1 MQKTTAIPL
10 PVRSKHRGRRLLSNL
25 PFIMK
30 VSLVSAVTLLLTSQL
45 LLARV
50 GYSQKLEDKLI
61 TLELHDASLYKAL
74 GKIEK
79 LSGFRMA
86 YMVDKVTKYENIS
99 LLKDTRSVA
108 ATLQLILTGVPLD
121 FKQDGNTILIY
132 PRLQASSTTPTTTSV
147 NEVNAGIQ
155 VHGKI
160 TDENGNPMS
169 GVAIYMKHSPN
180 AGGTI
185 SDDKGMYKLD
195 VPNRNAILVFSSVNA
210 ETKEILVGNKTE
222 INVVL
227 KLKTIQQEEVVVVGY
242 GTQKKKD
249 LTGAVSSVNSEH
261 MNLGG
266 TTANIAQAIQG
277 RAAGVS
283 VQQTDFSPGGAISVV
298 IRGGNSINNNTEPL
312 FVVDGFVTDNG
323 KYINPNDIDDIQILK
338 DASATA
344 IYGARGGNGV
354 VLITTK
360 KGKAGKMQIDAD
372 GSNGYQ
378 YLRYK
383 PSLMNGAQYAAVQ
396 NAIAAEDGK
405 PPVFP
410 SSFPL
415 SNTNWW
421 DMTTQQASI
430 LNRSLSFSGNDKS
443 SKFYLSGNYFKQDGV
458 LKNTS
463 MERYSVRMGGEKK
476 FNERVTV
483 GANFYGAATSNRLQ
497 RYVADITAPL
507 FSILT
512 AAPSIP
518 AYNADGS
525 YYKYLGKDNAL
536 ALLLEPTNVS
546 NSKLINGNMFADY
559 EIIKGLTY
567 HFGAGAEYSQ
577 ATAGQYTPRTLVN
590 GAANNG
596 VGAEQTSS
604 TLRWSA
610 EQYLTYKYTTGVH
623 AFTAML
629 GTSNQKD
636 VTEGLSAGSRNFS
649 TDLYLFY
656 NLNAGAIP
664 QVAGANNT
672 PGSSKFE
679 TKLTSYFGRLNYSYN
694 DKLLATFTLRRD
706 GSSRFAPNYRYG
718 IFPSGA
724 LAYKLTDEQFIKNL
738 HVFSSLKARASY
750 GVTGNDRIGDYTYMS
765 RFSNY
770 GTSLDQ
776 GGNLYSGLEPVSLIN
791 NNLKWESN
799 HQANIGLDMGF
810 FNGRLNATIDVYRK
824 KTSDLLLNVPI
835 GQWWG
840 FSSQLI
846 NAGSLENK
854 GIELSITSDNIKR
867 KDFTWSTTFNIAF
880 NKQKCL
886 SLANNVAIIS
896 TNTANPS
903 GVVSA
908 REFTRLEPGKELG
921 LIYGFKYMGVIK
933 SGETYAAQPN
943 SKPGDPKYADIDGNG
958 VIDQNDRTY
967 LGNTNPHYIAGF
979 GNDVQY
985 KNFNLNV
992 FFQGAFDYS
1001 LYNMNRLVLES
1012 TTSTD
1017 ALNRWVAGKNENTN
1031 IPREGYFL
1039 SKYGSYVNS
1048 RFVEPASYI
1057 RLKMVALS
1065 YNVPTSVLGH
1075 TKFIDAI
1082 RIYASGQNLLTITKY
1097 TGTDPEVNTHSANQ
1111 NLAGGIDFNAF
1122 PAFRTFVFGVKVT
1135 IH

>member
-10 PVRSKHRGRRLLSNL
+10 SAHQWRRQGQLLSNL
-25 PFIMK
+25 LFIMK
-30 VSLVSAVTLLLTSQL
+30 LSLVSAFMLVLSSQL
-45 LLARV
+45 LLAREA
-50 GYSQKLEDKLI
+50 YSQKMEDKQI
-61 TLELHDASLYKAL
+61 TLELHDASLHKAL

-79 LSGFRMA
+79 LSGFRLA
-86 YMVDKVTKYENIS
+86 YMVEKVTKYENIS

-132 PRLQASSTTPTTTSV
+132 PKQLTGNTNTANTSV
-147 NEVNAGIQ
+147 NEMNAGIG
-155 VHGKI
+155 VHGKV

-169 GVAIYMKHSPN
+169 GVAIYIKHSPN
-180 AGGTI
+180 AGGTVT
-185 SDDKGMYKLD
+185 DDKGMYKLEL
-195 VPNRNAILVFSSVNA
+195 PNRNAVLVFSSVNA
-210 ETKEILVGNKTE
+210 ETKEIVVGNKTE

-249 LTGAVSSVNSEH
+249 LTGSVSSVNSEH

-266 TTANIAQAIQG
+266 TTSNIAQAIQG

-298 IRGGNSINNNTEPL
+298 IRGGNSINTGNEPL

-360 KGKAGKMQIDAD
+360 KGKAGRMQIDAD

-378 YLRYK
+378 YLTYK

-410 SSFPL
+410 PSFPL

-421 DMTTQQASI
+421 NLTTQQASI
-430 LNRSLSFSGNDKS
+430 LNRSVSFSGNDKS

-476 FNERVTV
+476 FNERLTV
-483 GANFYGAATSNRLQ
+483 GANFYGAATSSRLQ

-536 ALLLEPTNVS
+536 AVLLEPTNVS
-546 NSKLINGNMFADY
+546 NGKLINGNMFVDY

-577 ATAGQYTPRTLVN
+577 SNLGQYTPRTLVN

-596 VGAEQTSS
+596 VAAEQIYSN
-604 TLRWSA
+604 LRWSA
-610 EQYLTYKYTTGVH
+610 EQYLTYKFATGQH
-623 AFTAML
+623 SFTAML

-636 VTEGLSAGSRNFS
+636 VSEGLGAGSRNFS

-664 QVAGANNT
+664 QVAGSNFT
-672 PGSSKFE
+672 PGSSKSE
-679 TKLTSYFGRLNYSYN
+679 TKLTSYFGRLNYSFH
-694 DKLLATFTLRRD
+694 DRLLATFTLRRD

-724 LAYKLTDEQFIKNL
+724 LAYKLTDEEFIKRLN
-738 HVFSSLKARASY
+738 VFSSLKIRASY

-776 GGNLYSGLEPVSLIN
+776 GSSLYSGLEPVSLIN

-799 HQANIGLDMGF
+799 QQANIGLDMGF
-810 FNGRLNATIDVYRK
+810 LNGRLNATIDVYRK

-840 FSSQLI
+840 FSNQII
-846 NAGSLENK
+846 NAGSIENK
-854 GIELSITSDNIKR
+854 GIELSVTSDNIRK
-867 KDFTWSTTFNIAF
+867 KDFTWSTTLNIAY
-880 NKQKCL
+880 NRQKCL
-886 SLANNVAIIS
+886 SLANNVSIIS
-896 TNTANPS
+896 ANTANPS

-921 LIYGFKYMGVIK
+921 LIYGFKYIGVIK
-933 SGETYAAQPN
+933 SGETYAPQPN
-943 SKPGDPKYADIDGNG
+943 SKPGDPKYADLDGNG
-958 VIDQNDRTY
+958 VINQNDRTY
-967 LGNTNPHYIAGF
+967 LGNTNPHYIAGL
-979 GNDVQY
+979 GNDFQY
-985 KNFNLNV
+985 KEFNLNV

-1017 ALNRWVAGKNENTN
+1017 ALNRWVAGKNENTD

-1057 RLKMVALS
+1057 RLKLVSLS
-1065 YNVPTSVLGH
+1065 YNVPASLLKRTR
-1075 TKFIDAI
+1075 FIDGI
-1082 RIYASGQNLLTITKY
+1082 RVYASGQNLLTITKY
-1097 TGTDPEVNTHSANQ
+1097 TGTDPEVNTHSG

-1122 PAFRTFVFGVKVT
+1122 PAFRTFVFGVKLT

>member
-10 PVRSKHRGRRLLSNL
+10 PVRQKRGERRLLPNL
-25 PFIMK
+25 SFIMK
-30 VSLVSAVTLLLTSQL
+30 VSLVSAVALLLSSQL
-45 LLARV
+45 LLAKV
-50 GYSQKLEDKLI
+50 TYSQKIEDKQI
-61 TLELHDASLYKAL
+61 TLELHDASLHKAL
-74 GKIEK
+74 DKIER
-79 LSGFRMA
+79 LSGFRLA
-86 YMVDKVTKYENIS
+86 YMVEKVAKYENIS

-108 ATLQLILTGVPLD
+108 ATLQLILSGMPLD

-132 PRLQASSTTPTTTSV
+132 PKPQNDAAVAATETV
-147 NEVNAGIQ
+147 AEVKAGIA
-155 VHGKI
+155 VHGKV
-160 TDENGNPMS
+160 TDENGNPIS
-169 GVAIYMKHSPN
+169 GAAIYVKHNPSIG
-180 AGGTI
+180 AIT
-185 SDDKGMYKLD
+185 DEKGAYKLD
-195 VPNRNAILVFSSVNA
+195 VPNNAAILVFSSVNS
-210 ETKEILVGNKTE
+210 ETKEITVNGKTE
-222 INVVL
+222 INVTL

-249 LTGAVSSVNSEH
+249 LTGSVSSVNSEH

-266 TTANIAQAIQG
+266 TTSNIAQAIQG
-277 RAAGVS
+277 RAAGVR
-283 VQQTDFSPGGAISVV
+283 VQQSDFSPGGGISVT
-298 IRGGNSINNNTEPL
+298 IRGGNSINTTNEPL
-312 FVVDGFVTDNG
+312 YVVDGFVTDNG
-323 KYINPNDIDDIQILK
+323 KFVNPNDIEDIQILK

-378 YLRYK
+378 YLSYK
-383 PSLMNGAQYAAVQ
+383 PALLNGTQYAAIQ

-410 SSFPL
+410 ASFPL
-415 SNTNWW
+415 ANTNWW
-421 DMTTQQASI
+421 DLTTQQASI
-430 LNRSLSFSGNDKS
+430 LNRSVSFSGNDKN

-483 GANFYGAATSNRLQ
+483 GANFYGAATSSRLQ

-518 AYNADGS
+518 VYNADGS

-536 ALLLEPTNVS
+536 AVLLEPTNVS
-546 NSKLINGNMFADY
+546 SNKLINGNMFVDY

-567 HFGAGAEYSQ
+567 HFSAGAEYSQ
-577 ATAGQYTPRTLVN
+577 STAGQYTPRTLVN

-596 VGAEQTSS
+596 VAAEQMS
-604 TLRWSA
+604 TALRWSA
-610 EQYLTYKYTTGVH
+610 EQYLTYKYATGLH
-623 AFTAML
+623 SFTAML

-636 VTEGLSAGSRNFS
+636 VTEGLGAGGRNFS

-664 QVAGANNT
+664 QVAGSNYT
-672 PGSSKFE
+672 PGSNKAE
-679 TKLTSYFGRLNYSYN
+679 TKLTSYFGRLNYAFH
-694 DKLLATFTLRRD
+694 DRLLATFTLRRD
-706 GSSRFAPNYRYG
+706 GSSRFAPNNRYG
-718 IFPSGA
+718 LFPSGA
-724 LAYKLTDEQFIKNL
+724 LAYKLTDEAFIQNL
-738 HVFSSLKARASY
+738 HVFSNVKIRASY
-750 GVTGNDRIGDYTYMS
+750 GVTGNDRIGDYAYMS

-776 GGNLYSGLEPVSLIN
+776 SSNLFSGLEPVSLLN

-810 FNGRLNATIDVYRK
+810 LNGRLNATIELYRK
-824 KTSDLLLNVPI
+824 KTSDLLLGVPI

-840 FSSQLI
+840 FSTQII
-846 NAGSLENK
+846 NAGSIENK
-854 GIELSITSDNIKR
+854 GIELSVTSDNIKKR
-867 KDFTWSTTFNIAF
+867 DFTWSTTFNIAY
-880 NKQKCL
+880 NRQKCL

-896 TNTANPS
+896 QNTANPS
-903 GVVSA
+903 GVVSG
-908 REFTRLEPGKELG
+908 REFTRLEPGRELG
-921 LIYGFKYMGVIK
+921 EIYGFKYLGVIK
-933 SGETYAAQPN
+933 SGETYTPQPN
-943 SKPGDPKYADIDGNG
+943 SKPGDPKYADLNGDG
-958 VIDQNDRTY
+958 IITQNDRTY
-967 LGNTNPHYIAGF
+967 LGNTNPHYIAGL
-979 GNDVQY
+979 GNDFQY

-1012 TTSTD
+1012 TTSAD
-1017 ALNRWVAGKNENTN
+1017 ALNRWVAGKNESTN

-1039 SKYGSYVNS
+1039 GKYGSYVNS

-1065 YNVPTSVLGH
+1065 YNVPASVLRH
-1075 TKFIDAI
+1075 TKFIDGI
-1082 RIYASGQNLLTITKY
+1082 KVYASGQNLLTVTKY
-1097 TGTDPEVNTHSANQ
+1097 TGTDPEVSTHSG
-1111 NLAGGIDFNAF
+1111 NLSGGIDFNSF
-1122 PAFRTFVFGVKVT
+1122 PAFKTFVFGVKLT